1 MSSDI
6 LLHAYSPLVVWMGA
20 GLALCRW
27 LPKLLPHLLGR
38 FLFWVG
44 IPLQVFA
51 LCRNTDFSQAL
62 SISSLVTLAVLLTGL
77 GLATLLFPILRRWQ
91 PRWVGLA
98 PDADAAMQ
106 AARQGSFTLA
116 AMLGNVGFIGLAV
129 APSLVSAPYLGWLV
143 LYSVAHNIAGTYG
156 AGVLVASHFSPN
168 EITHSLRSRFVSLL
182 RLPSIWA
189 IALGALMQGQTLPSG
204 LETTVQTA
212 AHAVVPAALVLGG
225 LRLRQLHGWQS
236 LRLALPPVCVRML
249 VIPLLAGLALTF
261 AGLQG
266 DSRLAMVLQAG
277 MPSGFAGLILAE
289 EYNLDRELLASSI
302 LLSTLALFLT
312 LPLWV
317 WLFGTSV

>member
-1 MSSDI
+1 
-6 LLHAYSPLVVWMGA
+6 MGL

-27 LPKLLPHLLGR
+27 LPKILPHLLGR

-62 SISSLVTLAVLLTGL
+62 SVSSGVTIAVLLTGL
-77 GLATLLFPILRRWQ
+77 GLASLLFHLLYRWR
-91 PRWVGLA
+91 PNWVGLT
-98 PDADAAMQ
+98 ADSDRLTQ

-168 EITHSLRSRFVSLL
+168 EITHSLRSRFLSLL

-189 IALGALMQGQTLPSG
+189 IAIGSLMQGQALPVAV
-204 LETTVQTA
+204 EATVQSA
-212 AHAVVPAALVLGG
+212 AHAVVPAALILGG
-225 LRLRQLHGWQS
+225 LRLSQLHGWRS
-236 LRLALPPVCVRML
+236 LKLALPPVLLRML
-249 VIPLLAGLALTF
+249 VMPILAGIVLT
-261 AGLQG
+261 AIGLSG

-289 EYNLDRELLASSI
+289 EYDLDRELLASSI
-302 LLSTLALFLT
+302 LLSTIALFLT

-317 WLFGTSV
+317 WLFGTTV